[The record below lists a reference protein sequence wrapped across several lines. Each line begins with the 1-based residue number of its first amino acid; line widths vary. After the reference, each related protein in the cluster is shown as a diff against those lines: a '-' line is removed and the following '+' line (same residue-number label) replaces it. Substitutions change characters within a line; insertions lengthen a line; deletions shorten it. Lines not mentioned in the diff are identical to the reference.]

1 LPWLKLSPNG
11 LAFTD
16 GYTLLLATSAN
27 ASNTTL
33 YEKLSFNFIHD
44 ITPVA
49 SIAHVPL
56 VMEVHPSVPAKTVR
70 DFYRLRH
77 AHLSEHW
84 PGSMTGLGHD
94 RQNLS

>member
-1 LPWLKLSPNG
+1 LPWLKLRPNG

-49 SIAHVPL
+49 SIARVPL
-56 VMEVHPSVPAKTVR
+56 VMEVHQALSRNDRRPGEMFRIP
-70 DFYRLRH
+70 DGRH
-77 AHLSEHW
+77 ADE
-84 PGSMTGLGHD
+84 PMTGMGHE
-94 RQNLS
+94 RQSSP